1 MNLIQRRKD
10 AFDPFEV
17 LRDFQTDL
25 DRFFAVT
32 PATGK
37 NWPHAA
43 VEPDVEVTEKDNEY
57 VVHADLPGMKRE
69 DFDITVEGNRFI
81 LRGERKEETKE
92 EKKGY
97 YYSERRYGS
106 FARAFTLPAEIDSE
120 KVRAAYK
127 SGVLEVVLPKTA
139 KEKTKKIDVK
149 VD

>member
-1 MNLIQRRKD
+1 MTFIQRRKE
-10 AFDPFEV
+10 AYDPFEV
-17 LRDFQTDL
+17 LKDFQTDL

-32 PATGK
+32 PPTGK
-37 NWPHAA
+37 SWQRT

-81 LRGERKEETKE
+81 LRGDRKEENHS

-106 FARAFTLPAEIDSE
+106 FARAFTLPVEIDAE

-127 SGVLEVVLPKTA
+127 NGVLEVVLPKTA

-149 VD
+149 ID